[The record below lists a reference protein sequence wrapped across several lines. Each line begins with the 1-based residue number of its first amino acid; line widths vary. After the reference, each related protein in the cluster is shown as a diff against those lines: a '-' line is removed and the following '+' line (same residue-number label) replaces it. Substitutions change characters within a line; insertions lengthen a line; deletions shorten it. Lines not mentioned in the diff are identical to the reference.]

1 MLVKFLTMSIVWST
15 QKLLIVP
22 DFAYANMKPSNIF
35 TSKKLSNFVRNTD
48 WRFHAFFYWK
58 SLHSTWTFHSM
69 EYLSSL
75 LFASFLL
82 FEMCRLTGTEETV
95 RAATKRLTQGM
106 ADFNKAISSAKTEEE
121 KTKIVSLWFSRLK
134 NIMDRQSVFKNHVLI
149 PANWLWCE
157 CFFAE
162 KRSTDCN
169 KDNAVI

>member
-1 MLVKFLTMSIVWST
+1 MRPVKWLFSLLVKFLTMSIVWST

-95 RAATKRLTQGM
+95 RAASKRLTQGM

-121 KTKIVSLWFSRLK
+121 KTKIVSFCDLVDSRISWFS
-134 NIMDRQSVFKNHVLI
+134 NHSFRTM
-149 PANWLWCE
+149 C
-157 CFFAE
+157 
-162 KRSTDCN
+162 
-169 KDNAVI
+169 

>member
-1 MLVKFLTMSIVWST
+1 MWDQLNDYSHCW
-15 QKLLIVP
+15 
-22 DFAYANMKPSNIF
+22 
-35 TSKKLSNFVRNTD
+35 SNFLL
-48 WRFHAFFYWK
+48 WALYGAHK
-58 SLHSTWTFHSM
+58 SCWLYQTLHMLIWNQAILWETLIEDFLHFSTVFHSTWTFHSM

-134 NIMDRQSVFKNHVLI
+134 NIMDRQSFFKNHVLI

>member
-1 MLVKFLTMSIVWST
+1 MRPIKWLFSLLVKFLTMSIVWST

-95 RAATKRLTQGM
+95 RAASKRLTQGM

-121 KTKIVSLWFSRLK
+121 KTKIVSFCDLVDSRISWFS
-134 NIMDRQSVFKNHVLI
+134 NHSFRTM
-149 PANWLWCE
+149 C
-157 CFFAE
+157 
-162 KRSTDCN
+162 
-169 KDNAVI
+169 